1 MCVRL
6 YKRMAITGDVNTPSS
21 NASSLLVT
29 LAQAQ
34 DYTSCAPLQ
43 HYISEHG
50 DCDEILSSFSGYCA
64 GIVCYRE
71 SSDHYEHM
79 HFVVQ
84 RCEDPVT
91 VDVLVELYDQDMDY
105 YYEFFYLYNQSETV
119 DIGQESYTG
128 ILERNTTHLEFM
140 VSIM

>member
-1 MCVRL
+1 
-6 YKRMAITGDVNTPSS
+6 
-21 NASSLLVT
+21 
-29 LAQAQ
+29 
-34 DYTSCAPLQ
+34 
-43 HYISEHG
+43 
-50 DCDEILSSFSGYCA
+50 
-64 GIVCYRE
+64 
-71 SSDHYEHM
+71 M

-128 ILERNTTHLEFM
+128 ILERNATHLEFM